1 MKIEYY
7 IAKRIHFQKKGKK
20 NVARPAVKIASFG
33 MAVGM
38 SVMIIAVAVV
48 VGFKKEIRKKT
59 IGFGSHIQI
68 TNFDNN
74 NSYQMHPIRISDSLI
89 HLIQQIPNVKNVQ
102 PFITK
107 PGIIKTSTDFQGMV
121 LKGVDKNYDW
131 TFFKNNLIEGEIP
144 TDSNATHKNDAFI
157 SKTLAQK
164 FNLKLGDS
172 FLTYFM
178 QDRLRVRKL
187 VIKGIYSTN
196 FSEYDELFIL
206 TNIKTCQKLNG
217 WNDNVVSGLEINI
230 EDFSLLQQVYT
241 QIYML
246 VANQFDEDGNGYSVL
261 TIQQLNPQIFNW
273 LKLIDMNVWIIL
285 ILMTLVAGF
294 NIISGLLIL
303 ILEKTN
309 MIGILKSLG
318 TTDWSV
324 RKIFLYQLIFIISK
338 GMLWGNIVGISI
350 CLIQKIFHIIPLD
363 PASYYINTVP
373 IELNLFYIL
382 LLNFGTIIIS
392 TLMLIGPSYLIT
404 KISPAKTLKF
414 D

>member
-1 MKIEYY
+1 
-7 IAKRIHFQKKGKK
+7 
-20 NVARPAVKIASFG
+20 
-33 MAVGM
+33 
-38 SVMIIAVAVV
+38 MIIAVAVV
-48 VGFKKEIRKKT
+48 VGFKKEIRQKT

-74 NSYQMHPIRISDSLI
+74 NSYQMQPIRISDSLTN
-89 HLIQQIPNVKNVQ
+89 LIQQIPNVKNVQ

-107 PGIIKTSTDFQGMV
+107 PGIIKTATDFQGMV
-121 LKGVDKNYDW
+121 LKGVDERYDW
-131 TFFKNNLIEGEIP
+131 TFFRNNLIEGEIP
-144 TDSNATHKNDAFI
+144 TDSNATRKNEAFI
-157 SKTLAQK
+157 SQTLAQRL
-164 FNLKLGDS
+164 NLKLGDS

-178 QDRLRVRKL
+178 QEKLRVRKFI
-187 VIKGIYSTN
+187 IKGIYSTN

-206 TNIKTCQKLNG
+206 TNIKTSQKLNG

-241 QIYML
+241 QIYRL
-246 VANQFDEDGNGYSVL
+246 VANQFDENGNGYAVL
-261 TIQQLNPQIFNW
+261 TIEQLNPQIFNW
-273 LKLIDMNVWIIL
+273 LELIDMNVWIIL

-309 MIGILKSLG
+309 MIGVLKSLG

-324 RKIFLYQLIFIISK
+324 RKIFLYQLLFIISK

-350 CLIQKIFHIIPLD
+350 CWLQKTFHIIPLD

-373 IELNLFYIL
+373 IDLNIFYIL
-382 LLNFGTIIIS
+382 LLNIGTIMIA
-392 TLMLIGPSYLIT
+392 TLMLI
-404 KISPAKTLKF
+404 
-414 D
+414 